1 MNKIAIIVV
10 GTTSDYVSLLD
21 KEHPGRCLFV
31 TSRAER
37 NRYPQLAPESSPEIL
52 SDLGNFENVL
62 HEVETFINRHEVSLS
77 GIACY
82 DCESMNLAA
91 FLAESLQ
98 LTYPNNQTIVN
109 CRDKYLSKHIWQR
122 AGIASPKTQTITS
135 ATDILKFLEEVGGPI
150 VIKPRDGS
158 GSELTFKCSDR
169 SECYDAIK
177 CISSRMANRNGDNIS
192 DEEINPDSIFESTQ
206 FIVEEYIGGREYS
219 CDFII
224 DDDRLE
230 IVRIAKKI
238 PAPDQTFGTTL
249 AYLIPAELPE
259 AVSTENLV
267 QTLETA
273 ARVLGIK
280 RAICMVD
287 FMVHHDNICLLEM
300 SPRPGGD
307 CLPYLIKRSLGIDIF
322 DLSLDFAEK
331 KPVVLPNVK
340 TAGALL
346 GLRIFAERDGI
357 VADIDCSSLEGDPR
371 IIEISFKYPIGH
383 EVIMPPDDYDSRIL
397 GHIIFTPSPGGNI
410 AEECQGLASKVK
422 IHMEMSRWTKIS
434 A

>member
-1 MNKIAIIVV
+1 MNKTAIIVV
-10 GTTSDYVSLLD
+10 GTTSDYISLLD

-31 TSRAER
+31 TASAER
-37 NRYPQLAPESSPEIL
+37 SRYPQLAPENSPEIL
-52 SDLGNFENVL
+52 SDLDDFDKVL
-62 HEVETFINRHEVSLS
+62 HEVEAFINDREISLT
-77 GIACY
+77 GITCY

-98 LTYPNNQTIVN
+98 LAFPDSQTIVN
-109 CRDKYLSKHIWQR
+109 CRDKFLSKHIWHR
-122 AGIASPKTQTITS
+122 TGIASPKTQCITT
-135 ATDILKFLEEVGGPI
+135 ATDILKFLEEIGGPI
-150 VIKPRDGS
+150 VIKPQNGS

-177 CISSRMANRNGDNIS
+177 CISSRMANRNGDKIS
-192 DEEINPDSIFESTQ
+192 DEEINPDRVFESGQ

-224 DDDRLE
+224 DHDRLE
-230 IVRIAKKI
+230 IIRIAKKI
-238 PAPDQTFGTTL
+238 PATDQTFGTTL

-267 QTLETA
+267 QTLEA
-273 ARVLGIK
+273 AAKVLGIK

-287 FMVHHDNICLLEM
+287 FMVHHDNIWLLEM

-307 CLPYLIKRSLGIDIF
+307 CLPYLIKRSLGIDIL

-331 KPVVLPNVK
+331 KPVVLPNIK
-340 TAGALL
+340 TAGPLV
-346 GLRIFAERDGI
+346 GLRIFAEHDGI
-357 VADIDCSSLEGDPR
+357 VADIDCTAFEDDPK
-371 IIEISFKYPIGH
+371 IMEISFKYPMGH

-397 GHIIFTPSPGGNI
+397 GHIIFTPTAGGTI
-410 AEECQGLASKVK
+410 ADECQNLASKVK
-422 IHMEMSRWTKIS
+422 IQMEMSKWTKIS